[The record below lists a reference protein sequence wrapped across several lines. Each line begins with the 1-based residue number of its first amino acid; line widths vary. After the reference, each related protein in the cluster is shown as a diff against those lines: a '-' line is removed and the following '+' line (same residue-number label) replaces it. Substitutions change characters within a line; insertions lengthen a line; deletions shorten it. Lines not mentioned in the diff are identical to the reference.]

1 MAAYAR
7 YGFSFIPLLN
17 VPISLPLQMQMHSRP
32 VDEAAAA
39 FLAAYYS
46 DPATAEHLYFCHCA
60 CYQQTDHACTTR
72 EPMMRRIVSIP
83 HVRKIMRRG
92 DLRTDGDYV
101 SLHERPVDASL
112 LEPEGR
118 SLHIRASTDASTLL
132 VILSAVPHSPRSIC
146 VYTSPLRS
154 FSVPPHPTLP
164 FRTHRRHPPSSDVSH
179 PFSLSRSSCPQI
191 VVCPSIPA
199 LWGSRTGGACGADG
213 LFLCSSSPV
222 GLRTSTSTTTVM
234 VQCRRAPPCTCVK
247 SISRR
252 AGLVHVRGG
261 YDMGRR
267 RVGCA
272 AAESGRSAHMS
283 RRRHAVR
290 SGQLRPH

>member
-1 MAAYAR
+1 
-7 YGFSFIPLLN
+7 
-17 VPISLPLQMQMHSRP
+17 MQMYSRP

-46 DPATAEHLYFCHCA
+46 DPATAEHLYFCRCA
-60 CYQQTDHACTTR
+60 CYQQTHHACTTR

-132 VILSAVPHSPRSIC
+132 VILSAVPHSPRSIR

-164 FRTHRRHPPSSDVSH
+164 SRTHRRHPPSSDVSH
-179 PFSLSRSSCPQI
+179 PFSLSRSSCPQTRR
-191 VVCPSIPA
+191 PSIHTYFPA
-199 LWGSRTGGACGADG
+199 LWGSRTGGARGEDG
-213 LFLCSSSPV
+213 FFLCSSSPV
-222 GLRTSTSTTTVM
+222 GLCTSTSTTTV
-234 VQCRRAPPCTCVK
+234 VVRCRKAQPCTCVK

-252 AGLVHVRGG
+252 AGLMYVRGG
-261 YDMGRR
+261 YDVKRR

-272 AAESGRSAHMS
+272 AVESARLAHTS
-283 RRRHAVR
+283 RHLHAVH